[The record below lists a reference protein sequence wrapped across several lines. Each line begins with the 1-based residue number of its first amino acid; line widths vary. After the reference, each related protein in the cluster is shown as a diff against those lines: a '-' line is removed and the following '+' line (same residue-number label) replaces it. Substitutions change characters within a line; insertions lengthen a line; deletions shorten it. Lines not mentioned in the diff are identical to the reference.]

1 MGLVKRQPGDRRW
14 GLAVEFPLTDHL
26 GNRVIYDRRSG
37 HQRRRAIATLE
48 DLLIMFSQIPS
59 IDPNQK

>member
-14 GLAVEFPLTDHL
+14 GMAVEFPLTDHR
-26 GNRVIYDRRSG
+26 GSQVIYDRRSG
-37 HQRRRAIATLE
+37 HQRRRSIATAE
-48 DLLIMFSQIPS
+48 DLMIIFSQIPS